1 MDRALKG
8 QPVIVVRS
16 GRNPHS
22 VSLAVGLVLVSLYGI
37 FFSTPSVSID
47 SGLQVYQRTAFGGCS
62 IVGASLILLGIFRK
76 DLRHGLGTER
86 IGQVLLMTGA
96 TTYVIV
102 LCHVSTF
109 ARSGLVTVVASA
121 IGIGCLWRMWQIT
134 SDLRMLRKADR

>member
-22 VSLAVGLVLVSLYGI
+22 VSLAIGLVLVSLYGI

-47 SGLQVYQRTAFGGCS
+47 SGLEVYQRVMFGACS
-62 IVGASLILLGIFRK
+62 VVGAVMVLFGIFWR
-76 DLRHGLGTER
+76 DLRHGLETER
-86 IGQVLLMTGA
+86 AGQLLLATGA

-102 LCHVSTF
+102 LCQVSTF
-109 ARSGLVTVVASA
+109 ARSGLVTVVAAA
-121 IGIGCLWRMWQIT
+121 IGIGCLWRIYDIT
-134 SDLRMLRKADR
+134 RDLRVLRKAGR